1 MLPVPELADIAHVIQ
16 LSIAPVFLLTGVAS
30 FLGVLTNRLARI
42 IDRARA
48 LEAMLHNANERERA
62 EAESELGALSLRARL
77 INRSI
82 SLATLCALLICAVI
96 ALLFLGTFLGFDVR
110 ILVGS
115 TFIATMFVLIG
126 GLLNFLRE
134 VSVATRHLRIGAGT
148 SGA

>member
-1 MLPVPELADIAHVIQ
+1 MPEGPALADIAHVIQ

-30 FLGVLTNRLARI
+30 FLGVLTNRLARV

-48 LEAMLHNANERERA
+48 LETMLHTANERERS
-62 EAESELGALSLRARL
+62 EAEHELGALSRRARL

-82 SLATLCALLICAVI
+82 GLVTICALLICAVI

-126 GLLNFLRE
+126 GLLSFLRE
-134 VSVATRHLRIGAGT
+134 VFVATRHLRIGAGT